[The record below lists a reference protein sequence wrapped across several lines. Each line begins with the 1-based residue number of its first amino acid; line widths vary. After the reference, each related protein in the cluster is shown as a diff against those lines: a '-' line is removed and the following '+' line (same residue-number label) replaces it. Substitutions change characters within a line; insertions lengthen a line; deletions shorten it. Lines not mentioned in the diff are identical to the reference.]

1 MPAYS
6 ELQLLP
12 MLRSSEELKMGMRIG
27 QRLDALD
34 DKLQLLSDRLG
45 AVERKLANLKVEV
58 TAVVK
63 K

>member
-1 MPAYS
+1 
-6 ELQLLP
+6 
-12 MLRSSEELKMGMRIG
+12 MGMRIG